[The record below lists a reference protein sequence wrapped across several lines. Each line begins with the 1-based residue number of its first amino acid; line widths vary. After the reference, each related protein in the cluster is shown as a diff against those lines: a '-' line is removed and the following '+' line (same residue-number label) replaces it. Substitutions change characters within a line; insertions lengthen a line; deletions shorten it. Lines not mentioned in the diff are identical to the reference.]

1 MGRYTDFLIRNRLLI
16 LLLMGVIS
24 FVCLSFLPSLRIND
38 NFDELALQND
48 ADFQFFQ
55 EFLEQFGHD
64 EIIVVAFKAEDVLSV
79 ENLLFIGRLESSLKE
94 IAHVSGIVS
103 LVSAKDVRSDGDTI
117 EIVNLVER
125 LPETPEEWDA
135 LEQRIRSHPLY
146 FGALVSEDFRVAAIH
161 LKLDEN
167 ISNRKAREDLI
178 NELEEILG
186 RESARTGKRLYMA
199 GSPAIAAYVT
209 KQTFRDLVVYL
220 PFTLLL
226 VVGSMFLI
234 FRNYYLTVIPFLAVF
249 LSVLWTVGVLTLIT
263 GELNLVT
270 ILIPTMVF
278 VIGTS
283 DIVHVLANYQD
294 SVYKAENRREA
305 VVRMVELSAI
315 PCLLTSLT
323 TMVGFGSMVI
333 SNIIP
338 VRQLGVYSAVGIGFA
353 YVVGIVLIPI
363 LLSYLRHLHLMELR
377 TKENPIPGRLKPVL
391 RRMAEID
398 ITKPRTVIGVS
409 IALLLVT
416 YAGFRKLHVDA
427 DATNWFGKESELKK
441 SYEMVNENIGG
452 GAVFYI
458 SIEMDDA
465 DSFTAPA
472 VLGRIEALEDFLEA
486 EPNVG
491 KVLSLSDV
499 VKHLNFKFNDEDER
513 YFSIPEDQAAVAQLL
528 LMASLSDD
536 EGFLEEFVDPD
547 YRKAVLTVLMSGSD
561 LASNSP
567 IIDQT
572 RTYLKETFPSESKI
586 HLTGRALLLTNLHDP
601 LLRGLRNSL
610 LLAAVLI
617 FLMVSVSF
625 RSVKIG
631 LLSMVP
637 NFLPV
642 AFTFGVM
649 GLLGIPLNLFTT
661 PFACI
666 ALGIAVDDTIH
677 FIARFRIEFRR
688 ERDYR
693 KATYGTMESVGKA
706 LIFTSFIFTAGF
718 FIFLVSGFQVTR
730 NFGALVG
737 FTVLGALTAD
747 LFLLP
752 VLIWIFK
759 PFGKEESTET

>member
-1 MGRYTDFLIRNRLLI
+1 MRRYTDFLIRNRLLI

-24 FVCLSFLPSLRIND
+24 LVCFSFLPNLRIND

-48 ADFQFFQ
+48 VDFEFFQ

-64 EIIVVAFKAEDVLSV
+64 EIIVVAFEAEDVLSE
-79 ENLLFIGRLESSLKE
+79 ENLLFIESLESNLKG

-103 LVSAKDVRSDGDTI
+103 LVSAKDVRSDGDKI
-117 EIVNLVER
+117 EIVNLIER
-125 LPETPEEWDA
+125 VPGTRRERDG

-146 FGALVSEDFRVAAIH
+146 FGTLVSEDFRVGAIH
-161 LKLDEN
+161 LKLDEA
-167 ISNRKAREDLI
+167 ISNRKAREDLV
-178 NELEEILG
+178 NELERILL
-186 RESARTGKRLYMA
+186 RESVRTGKRLYMA

-220 PFTLLL
+220 PFTLVL
-226 VVGSMFLI
+226 VIGSMFLI

-249 LSVLWTVGVLTLIT
+249 LSVLWTIGVLTLIT

-283 DIVHVLANYQD
+283 DIVHILANYQD
-294 SVYKAENRREA
+294 SVYKAENRKEA
-305 VVRMVELSAI
+305 IVRMVKLSAM

-333 SNIIP
+333 NDIIP
-338 VRQLGVYSAVGIGFA
+338 IRQLGVYSAVGIGFA
-353 YVVGIVLIPI
+353 YIVGMVLIPI
-363 LLSYLRHLHLMELR
+363 LFSYLKHLHLMELR

-391 RRMAEID
+391 RRMTEID
-398 ITKPRTVIGVS
+398 VKKPITVIGVS
-409 IALLLVT
+409 ISLLLAT
-416 YAGFRKLHVDA
+416 YAGLRKLHVDA
-427 DATNWFGKESELKK
+427 DATNWFGRESEIKK
-441 SYEMVNENIGG
+441 SYEMVNQNIGG

-458 SIEMDDA
+458 SIEMDEV
-465 DSFTAPA
+465 DSFTAPVA
-472 VLGRIEALEDFLEA
+472 LGRIEQLEDFLEA
-486 EPNVG
+486 QPHVG

-499 VKHLNFKFNDEDER
+499 VKYLNFKFNGEDER
-513 YFSIPEDQAAVAQLL
+513 HFSIPEKQDAVAQLL

-547 YRKAVLTVLMSGSD
+547 YRRAVLTVLMSRSD

-572 RTYLKETFPSESKI
+572 RTYLKKTFPPGSRI

-637 NFLPV
+637 NFVPV

-649 GLLGIPLNLFTT
+649 GLLGIPLNLFTS

-677 FIARFRIEFRR
+677 FLARFRIEFER

-693 KATYGTMESVGKA
+693 KAMYGTMESVGKA

-737 FTVLGALTAD
+737 FTVLSALAAD

-752 VLIWIFK
+752 TLLWIFR
-759 PFGKEESTET
+759 PFGKEKPTAT